1 MNGRFVKKLF
11 NYNVKTKSDFRSY
24 SIKIHGFF
32 TQISI
37 IYYYIYD
44 III

>member
-1 MNGRFVKKLF
+1 MNGCFVKKLF
-11 NYNVKTKSDFRSY
+11 NYIVKTKSNFRSY
-24 SIKIHGFF
+24 SMKIHDYF